1 MRFRV
6 GAYPQFG
13 WRNLVHTLS
22 FKSFAPFLTATETP
36 MAAKL
41 ISAELIPRMQAR
53 TFELRTGQLLRLIAI
68 EGKQVGDLTAWNL
81 RDYGEQM
88 NVIFSTTMNDRS
100 VSHVRRVFSGAPY
113 FNEMLTIE
121 SDNHGVHWLG
131 GRCNRFLYQAMG
143 APDHRN
149 CHDNIL
155 EVVAPHGLTDRQ
167 VQMDTLNVFM
177 NVVYEPGGTFTF
189 EPPVIDRGDYVD
201 FRASIDLLV
210 AISACPNEG
219 NLRGE
224 INDYVAKSLKVQI
237 YDS

>member
-1 MRFRV
+1 
-6 GAYPQFG
+6 
-13 WRNLVHTLS
+13 L
-22 FKSFAPFLTATETP
+22 ETD
-36 MAAKL
+36 MAGRP
-41 ISAELIPRMQAR
+41 IVESLIPRMEGRA
-53 TFELRTGQLLRLIAI
+53 FEMRTGQVLRLVAV

-81 RDYGEQM
+81 NDHDEQM

-121 SDNHGVHWLG
+121 NDNHGVHWLG

-155 EVVAPHGLTDRQ
+155 EAVAPHALTERQ
-167 VQMDTLNVFM
+167 VQLDTLNVFM

-189 EPPVIDRGDYVD
+189 EPPIIERGDYVD
-201 FRASIDLLV
+201 FRASMDLLV

-219 NLRGE
+219 DLRGE
-224 INDYVAKSLKVQI
+224 INDYVAKPLKVEI
-237 YDS
+237 YDA

>member
-1 MRFRV
+1 MTMQ
-6 GAYPQFG
+6 P
-13 WRNLVHTLS
+13 
-22 FKSFAPFLTATETP
+22 
-36 MAAKL
+36 
-41 ISAELIPRMQAR
+41 ISKMVIPRMEGRA
-53 TFELRTGQLLRLIAI
+53 FELRAGQVLRLIAV

-81 RDYGEQM
+81 HDHDEQM

-113 FNEMLTIE
+113 FNSMLTIE
-121 SDNHGVHWLG
+121 NDSKGVHWLG

-155 EVVAPHGLTDRQ
+155 EAVAGHGLDVGQ
-167 VQMDTLNVFM
+167 VQLDTLNVFM

-189 EPPVIDRGDYVD
+189 EPPVIEQGDSVD
-201 FRASIDLLV
+201 FRASMDLLV

-219 NLRGE
+219 DLRGE
-224 INDYVAKSLKVQI
+224 INGGVAKPLLVEI
-237 YDS
+237 YES